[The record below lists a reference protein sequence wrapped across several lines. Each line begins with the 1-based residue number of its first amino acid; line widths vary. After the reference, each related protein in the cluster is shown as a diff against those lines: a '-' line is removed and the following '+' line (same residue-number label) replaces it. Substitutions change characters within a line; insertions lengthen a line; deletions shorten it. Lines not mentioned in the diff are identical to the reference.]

1 MTRYHG
7 LLKKQPRTKDHTFEQ
22 IYAALD
28 GMGASIKKAE
38 DGPLAHI
45 AFEFKDK
52 LPSELVARFQV
63 VGPIQPRSIPKPPTT
78 AFLGGLSRRLGK
90 DITVSMKQ
98 SLPKIG
104 MDKVWA
110 DPEWDG
116 GSTLILGINDTGIDD
131 YYSTLYFD
139 NRIIEHHKEPWIIG
153 NYKHYHARNVAA
165 IFARNNK
172 NGYRGICD
180 KARIYDGQSLNEEGY
195 GDSASVVGEFNWM
208 GSRNPLP
215 DAISCSLGGPHDPVE
230 DEAVRRLW
238 EMGIVVCC
246 ATGNSGGFPP
256 PCDGSLNCPADAPEA
271 ICVGATSGGHEEPND
286 PIEYF
291 QAWSSR
297 IPDWEG
303 KIQKHYVVAPG
314 LQILV
319 DDGESPHS
327 GTSVGQPHA
336 LGTIGVIIF
345 FLKRYH
351 PEFNQVQRAI
361 AARSILE
368 KSCKDLGYASSGHYT
383 PEEAY
388 CIQGH
393 GRVQADV
400 AKDMAKKGAEPEPS
414 KIDKVELYVDSEKV
428 DEVTTPSD
436 TDTFSFS
443 KVLDPGDHLWK
454 GKAYSGDLTPVDTET
469 FRIRVVKATPVKKIV
484 ASIKGP
490 SDNTEVSEGTKIPF
504 QVLAKVVEG
513 T

>member
-7 LLKKQPRTKDHTFEQ
+7 LLKKQPRTGVYTFENL
-22 IYAALD
+22 YAALELI
-28 GMGASIKKAE
+28 GAQVKKAQ

-45 AFEFKDK
+45 VFEFANQLQPYAD
-52 LPSELVARFQV
+52 LVNRFQV
-63 VGPIQPRSIPKPPTT
+63 VGPVQPRSIPKPPKTKKP
-78 AFLGGLSRRLGK
+78 FFGK
-90 DITVSMKQ
+90 EVGITIKQ
-98 SLPKIG
+98 TLPAIG
-104 MDKVWA
+104 VDKVWA

-116 GSTLILGINDTGIDD
+116 GSTLIFGINDTGIDD

-139 NRIIEHHKEPWIIG
+139 NRILEHHKEPWIIG

-208 GSRNPLP
+208 GSKDPLP

-230 DEAVRRLW
+230 DEAVKRLW
-238 EMGIVVCC
+238 DLGVIVCC

-256 PCDGSLNCPADAPEA
+256 PCDGTLMCPADSPEA
-271 ICVGATSGGHEEPND
+271 IAVGATSGGKPTETD
-286 PIEYF
+286 PREYL
-291 QAWSSR
+291 QAWTSR

-314 LQILV
+314 LQIQV

-336 LGTIGVIIF
+336 LGVIGVIIF
-345 FLKRYH
+345 FLKKYH

-361 AARSILE
+361 QARQIL
-368 KSCKDLGYASSGHYT
+368 KDTCIDLGYASSGNYT

-388 CIQGH
+388 CLQGH
-393 GRVQADV
+393 GRVQADEAMKL
-400 AKDMAKKGAEPEPS
+400 AKGEGPGPQPT
-414 KIDKVELYVDSEKV
+414 KIDKVDFYLDGQPIGTELAPTQD
-428 DEVTTPSD
+428 DEFTVRYTITQ
-436 TDTFSFS
+436 
-443 KVLDPGDHLWK
+443 
-454 GKAYSGDLTPVDTET
+454 
-469 FRIRVVKATPVKKIV
+469 
-484 ASIKGP
+484 
-490 SDNTEVSEGTKIPF
+490 EGTHLFYGDAWSQGHHQMSLPISFTIYKEQGPVTIICTVKNP
-504 QVLAKVVEG
+504 VEGDRLKAGEVPLTVEAKVVSQ
-513 T
+513 